1 MKQYVWLMDRLS
13 IACAVLAAILL
24 AAAAVL
30 ITWMVLYRSM
40 GYSTYW
46 EIELSVYMMVA
57 SMFLASPYTLMT
69 KGHVSVDLLEH
80 YLPARARRKLLLVLA
95 LASLVVCG
103 WLAWATFEFALHAYS
118 TGERSESAWGPL
130 KWPLFMTMPIGFG
143 LTALQYIAEIF
154 RPETPEAA

>member
-1 MKQYVWLMDRLS
+1 MKHYVWLMDRLS
-13 IACAVLAAILL
+13 IACAVVASVMLAAS
-24 AAAAVL
+24 AVL
-30 ITWMVLYRSM
+30 ITWMVLYRAM

-80 YLPARARRKLLLVLA
+80 YLPAGARKALVVTLA
-95 LASLVVCG
+95 LVSLVICG
-103 WLAWATFEFALHAYS
+103 WLAWATFEFAMHAYS
-118 TGERSESAWGPL
+118 TGERSESAWSPL

-143 LTALQYIAEIF
+143 LTALQYIAELA
-154 RPETPEAA
+154 RPELPEAA

>member
-1 MKQYVWLMDRLS
+1 MKHYVWLMDRLS
-13 IACAVLAAILL
+13 IACAVVASVLL
-24 AAAAVL
+24 AASAVL
-30 ITWMVLYRSM
+30 ITWMVLYRAM

-80 YLPARARRKLLLVLA
+80 YLPFGARRALLVILA
-95 LASLVVCG
+95 LLSLAVCG
-103 WLAWATFEFALHAYS
+103 WLAWATFEFALHAYTS
-118 TGERSESAWGPL
+118 GERSESAWSPL

-143 LTALQYIAEIF
+143 LTALQYIAELA

>member
-1 MKQYVWLMDRLS
+1 MKHYVWLMDRLS
-13 IACAVLAAILL
+13 IACAVVASVLL
-24 AAAAVL
+24 AASAVL
-30 ITWMVLYRSM
+30 ITWMVLYRAM

-80 YLPARARRKLLLVLA
+80 YLPFSARRALLVILA
-95 LASLVVCG
+95 LLSLAVCG
-103 WLAWATFEFALHAYS
+103 WLAWATFEFALHAYTS
-118 TGERSESAWGPL
+118 GERSESAWSPL

-143 LTALQYIAEIF
+143 LTALQYIAELA